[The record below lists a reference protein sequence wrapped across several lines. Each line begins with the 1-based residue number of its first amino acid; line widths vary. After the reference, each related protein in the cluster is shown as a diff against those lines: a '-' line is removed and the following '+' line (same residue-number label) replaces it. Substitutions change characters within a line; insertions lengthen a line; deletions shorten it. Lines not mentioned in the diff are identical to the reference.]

1 MGSEAVVSRLS
12 EVTNLPLLKIF
23 AYIDFDRVEFVLP
36 PTVYEWGMQGETEVF
51 RMSLNKCVLPPM
63 FGAHRVGMGSEA
75 VVSRL
80 IEVTNLPLL
89 RAVEIGRMDCMC
101 NG

>member
-1 MGSEAVVSRLS
+1 MSRLS

-23 AYIDFDRVEFVLP
+23 AYIDFGRVEFVLP
-36 PTVYEWGMQGETEVF
+36 PTVYEWGMEGETEVF
-51 RMSLNKCVLPPM
+51 RTSLNQMC
-63 FGAHRVGMGSEA
+63 FAAHHVGMGSEA

-80 IEVTNLPLL
+80 IEVTILPLF
-89 RAVEIGRMDCMC
+89 RVVEIGPMDCPC

>member
-1 MGSEAVVSRLS
+1 MSCLS

-23 AYIDFDRVEFVLP
+23 AYIDFGRVEFVLP
-36 PTVYEWGMQGETEVF
+36 PTVYGWEMEGERETEVF
-51 RMSLNKCVLPPM
+51 QTSLNKMCFAPM
-63 FGAHRVGMGSEA
+63 FGAHPVGMGSQA

-89 RAVEIGRMDCMC
+89 RAVEIGPMDCPC
-101 NG
+101 KG